1 MERKGYSG
9 SFGGVV
15 RKIFRKIYILLIFL
29 IDRK

>member
-1 MERKGYSG
+1 MKNKGG
-9 SFGGVV
+9 FGGVV

>member
-1 MERKGYSG
+1 MKNNGYG
-9 SFGGVV
+9 GGVV

>member
-1 MERKGYSG
+1 MKSKGGYG
-9 SFGGVV
+9 GGVV